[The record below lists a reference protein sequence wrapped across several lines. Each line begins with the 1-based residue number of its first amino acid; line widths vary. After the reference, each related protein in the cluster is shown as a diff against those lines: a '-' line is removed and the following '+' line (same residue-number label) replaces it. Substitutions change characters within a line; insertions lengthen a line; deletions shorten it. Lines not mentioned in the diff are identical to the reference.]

1 MAYDSKTFGQ
11 SPFGAAKPDDSKPD
25 TAKAPAAEND
35 LDKGPKAFAKE
46 SAQTSKVADES
57 TTPTLKNKFP
67 NLSSITG
74 QFTGTQASSQ
84 PDSQSNSQSDSQSAT
99 KTDEKTSGSPAK
111 ASATKTRSRASKST
125 QSTARKSKK
134 GKSAKTAE
142 LGAIEAAEA
151 EVARRFQA
159 ENRNAY
165 LSLLYK
171 TGISGLIWAVLRL
184 LHYELPKDVFAIINI
199 IIHPLVI
206 ATVALLTAVALTFW
220 LRYLLND
227 LAIHT
232 QRLHADAETPDGKNY
247 RPTLEI
253 VGDSLEYNP
262 QLRKNFAALFNVAS
276 ILICSLASYLMIF
289 AAFPE

>member
-11 SPFGAAKPDDSKPD
+11 SPFGATKPDSSKTEAVKPEVARPQPVD
-25 TAKAPAAEND
+25 D
-35 LDKGPKAFAKE
+35 GLDQGPEAFAKE
-46 SAQTSKVADES
+46 AAKETSKVSQKETAS
-57 TTPTLKNKFP
+57 VATKLKDKFP
-67 NLSSITG
+67 SLSSITG
-74 QFTGTQASSQ
+74 QLVG
-84 PDSQSNSQSDSQSAT
+84 DKSDVPSTTKSTAT
-99 KTDEKTSGSPAK
+99 K
-111 ASATKTRSRASKST
+111 SKSRT
-125 QSTARKSKK
+125 RKSTAKSSTRKSKK
-134 GKSAKTAE
+134 SKSAKAE
-142 LGAIEAAEA
+142 IEAAEA
-151 EVARRFQA
+151 EIARRFQA

-184 LHYELPKDVFAIINI
+184 LRHELPKDIIAIINT

-206 ATVALLTAVALTFW
+206 AAIALLAAIALTFW

-232 QRLHADAETPDGKNY
+232 RQLHTDAETPEGKNY

-262 QLRKNFAALFNVAS
+262 KLRKNFAALFNAAS

>member
-11 SPFGAAKPDDSKPD
+11 SPFGAAKPDASESDAGKLD
-25 TAKAPAAEND
+25 AAKTPLAD
-35 LDKGPKAFAKE
+35 DGLDKG
-46 SAQTSKVADES
+46 SAVFDNEAAQATGKVADAS
-57 TTPTLKNKFP
+57 TTPKLKDRFP

-74 QFTGTQASSQ
+74 QLPGAKT
-84 PDSQSNSQSDSQSAT
+84 NR
-99 KTDEKTSGSPAK
+99 KTDEKPSSSTPK
-111 ASATKTRSRASKST
+111 TPATKTRSRASKSAPK
-125 QSTARKSKK
+125 STSRKSKK
-134 GKSAKTAE
+134 SKSAKPE
-142 LGAIEAAEA
+142 IEAAEA

-165 LSLLYK
+165 LSLVYK

-206 ATVALLTAVALTFW
+206 ATVALLAAVGLTFW

-232 QRLHADAETPDGKNY
+232 QQLHADAETPEGKNY

>member
-1 MAYDSKTFGQ
+1 MIPAPKHQ
-11 SPFGAAKPDDSKPD
+11 PPKPDLGL
-25 TAKAPAAEND
+25 AKNLPPHP
-35 LDKGPKAFAKE
+35 LLVKA
-46 SAQTSKVADES
+46 
-57 TTPTLKNKFP
+57 
-67 NLSSITG
+67 
-74 QFTGTQASSQ
+74 
-84 PDSQSNSQSDSQSAT
+84 QSVN
-99 KTDEKTSGSPAK
+99 PAK
-111 ASATKTRSRASKST
+111 AD
-125 QSTARKSKK
+125 
-134 GKSAKTAE
+134 
-142 LGAIEAAEA
+142 IETAEA
-151 EVARRFQA
+151 EVAHRFQA

-184 LHYELPKDVFAIINI
+184 LHYELPKNVFAIINI
-199 IIHPLVI
+199 IIHPLTI
-206 ATVALLTAVALTFW
+206 ATLALLAAVALTFW

-232 QRLHADAETPDGKNY
+232 QQLHADAETPDGKNY

>member
-11 SPFGAAKPDDSKPD
+11 SPFGAAKPDASKPD
-25 TAKAPAAEND
+25 ADQSESAKTRPAD
-35 LDKGPKAFAKE
+35 DGLDKGPAAFAKE
-46 SAQTSKVADES
+46 AAQETSKTVNVSGIAS
-57 TTPTLKNKFP
+57 PKLKDRFP
-67 NLSSITG
+67 DLSSITG
-74 QFTGTQASSQ
+74 QLTGNKTNNKSAST
-84 PDSQSNSQSDSQSAT
+84 T
-99 KTDEKTSGSPAK
+99 KSK
-111 ASATKTRSRASKST
+111 SRASKST
-125 QSTARKSKK
+125 KSTTRKTKKSKK
-134 GKSAKTAE
+134 AAE
-142 LGAIEAAEA
+142 LEAIEAAEA

-165 LSLLYK
+165 LSLIYK

-184 LHYELPKDVFAIINI
+184 LRHELPKDVFAVINV

-206 ATVALLTAVALTFW
+206 AAITLVGAIALTFW

-232 QRLHADAETPDGKNY
+232 QQLHTDAETPDGKNY

-262 QLRKNFAALFNVAS
+262 KLRKNFAALFNAAS

>member
-1 MAYDSKTFGQ
+1 MPRKLLKKLAKRRFLVPT
-11 SPFGAAKPDDSKPD
+11 SPKLKDRFPD
-25 TAKAPAAEND
+25 
-35 LDKGPKAFAKE
+35 
-46 SAQTSKVADES
+46 
-57 TTPTLKNKFP
+57 
-67 NLSSITG
+67 LSSITG
-74 QFTGTQASSQ
+74 QLTG
-84 PDSQSNSQSDSQSAT
+84 N
-99 KTDEKTSGSPAK
+99 KTSK
-111 ASATKTRSRASKST
+111 ATAGKSAATTPKSKSRTSKST
-125 QSTARKSKK
+125 TRKSKK
-134 GKSAKTAE
+134 SKSAKAAE
-142 LGAIEAAEA
+142 IEAIEAAEA

-165 LSLLYK
+165 LSLIYK

-184 LHYELPKDVFAIINI
+184 LRHELPKDVFAVINV

-206 ATVALLTAVALTFW
+206 AAITLVGAIALTFW

-232 QRLHADAETPDGKNY
+232 QQLHADAETPDGKNY

-262 QLRKNFAALFNVAS
+262 KLRKNFAALFNAAS

>member
-11 SPFGAAKPDDSKPD
+11 SPFGAAKPDANKPDVSPSD
-25 TAKAPAAEND
+25 TAKTTPVD
-35 LDKGPKAFAKE
+35 DGLDKGPEAFAKE
-46 SAQTSKVADES
+46 AAQETSKTVNVSS
-57 TTPTLKNKFP
+57 TASPKLKDRFP
-67 NLSSITG
+67 DLSSITG
-74 QFTGTQASSQ
+74 QLTGNKTNNKSASVKST
-84 PDSQSNSQSDSQSAT
+84 STAT
-99 KTDEKTSGSPAK
+99 KSK
-111 ASATKTRSRASKST
+111 SRASKST
-125 QSTARKSKK
+125 KSTTRKSKK
-134 GKSAKTAE
+134 SKKTAE
-142 LGAIEAAEA
+142 LEAIEAAEA

-165 LSLLYK
+165 LSLIYK

-184 LHYELPKDVFAIINI
+184 LRHELPKDVFAVINV

-206 ATVALLTAVALTFW
+206 AAITLVGAIALTFW

-232 QRLHADAETPDGKNY
+232 QQLHADAETPDGKNY

-262 QLRKNFAALFNVAS
+262 KLRKNFAALFNAAS

>member
-11 SPFGAAKPDDSKPD
+11 SPFGATKPDSSKTEAVKPEVAKPQPVDDG
-25 TAKAPAAEND
+25 
-35 LDKGPKAFAKE
+35 LDQGPEAFAKE
-46 SAQTSKVADES
+46 ATKETSKVSQKETAS
-57 TTPTLKNKFP
+57 VATKLKDKFP
-67 NLSSITG
+67 SLSSITG
-74 QFTGTQASSQ
+74 QLVG
-84 PDSQSNSQSDSQSAT
+84 DKSDVPSTTKSTAT
-99 KTDEKTSGSPAK
+99 K
-111 ASATKTRSRASKST
+111 SKSRT
-125 QSTARKSKK
+125 RKSTAKSSTRKSKK
-134 GKSAKTAE
+134 SKSAKAE
-142 LGAIEAAEA
+142 IEAAEA
-151 EVARRFQA
+151 EIARRFQA

-171 TGISGLIWAVLRL
+171 TGVSGLIWAVLRL
-184 LHYELPKDVFAIINI
+184 LRHELPKDVFAIINT

-206 ATVALLTAVALTFW
+206 AAIALLAAIALTFW

-232 QRLHADAETPDGKNY
+232 RQLHTDAETPEGKNY

-262 QLRKNFAALFNVAS
+262 KLRKNFAALFNAAS

>member
-11 SPFGAAKPDDSKPD
+11 SPFGAAKPDVNKP
-25 TAKAPAAEND
+25 APAQPEVAESMPVD
-35 LDKGPKAFAKE
+35 DGLDKGPEEFAKE
-46 SAQTSKVADES
+46 AAKQTSNAEAAPSAPK
-57 TTPTLKNKFP
+57 LKDRFP
-67 NLSSITG
+67 DLSSITG
-74 QFTGTQASSQ
+74 QLTGRKEDTPSTTQSK
-84 PDSQSNSQSDSQSAT
+84 SQSRGQSKGT
-99 KTDEKTSGSPAK
+99 TAK
-111 ASATKTRSRASKST
+111 RTTRSKSKT
-125 QSTARKSKK
+125 GQSTSRSTTRKSKK
-134 GKSAKTAE
+134 SKSAKAVE
-142 LGAIEAAEA
+142 IEAIESAEA
-151 EVARRFQA
+151 EAARRFRI

-165 LSLLYK
+165 ISLVYK

-184 LHYELPKDVFAIINI
+184 LRHELPKDVFAVINI

-206 ATVALLTAVALTFW
+206 AAIALFAAVGLTFW

-232 QRLHADAETPDGKNY
+232 QQLHIDAETPDGKNY

-262 QLRKNFAALFNVAS
+262 KLRKNFAALFNAAS

>member
-25 TAKAPAAEND
+25 AAKTPLAD
-35 LDKGPKAFAKE
+35 DGLDKGPAVFDNEA
-46 SAQTSKVADES
+46 AQETSKVADAS
-57 TTPTLKNKFP
+57 TTPKLKDRLP

-74 QFTGTQASSQ
+74 QLPGTKT
-84 PDSQSNSQSDSQSAT
+84 NR
-99 KTDEKTSGSPAK
+99 KTDEKSSSSTPK
-111 ASATKTRSRASKST
+111 TPATKTRSRASKST
-125 QSTARKSKK
+125 PKSTSRKSKK
-134 GKSAKTAE
+134 SKSAEAE
-142 LGAIEAAEA
+142 IEAAEA

-165 LSLLYK
+165 LSLVYK

-206 ATVALLTAVALTFW
+206 ATVALIAVVGLTFW

-232 QRLHADAETPDGKNY
+232 QQLHTDAETSDGKNY

-262 QLRKNFAALFNVAS
+262 QLRKNFAALFNAAS
-276 ILICSLASYLMIF
+276 ILICSLASYLLIF

>member
-11 SPFGAAKPDDSKPD
+11 SPFGSTKPD
-25 TAKAPAAEND
+25 TDSADKQSEASQSATVKPRPPAD
-35 LDKGPKAFAKE
+35 DGLDKGPKAFAKE
-46 SAQTSKVADES
+46 AATADVSSKAVASPAPKLRDR
-57 TTPTLKNKFP
+57 FP
-67 NLSSITG
+67 NFSAITG
-74 QFTGTQASSQ
+74 QLAGTKTAENPASS
-84 PDSQSNSQSDSQSAT
+84 T
-99 KTDEKTSGSPAK
+99 GAK
-111 ASATKTRSRASKST
+111 GKSRASKST
-125 QSTARKSKK
+125 AKSSTRKSSKNKK
-134 GKSAKTAE
+134 GKSAKSE
-142 LGAIEAAEA
+142 IEAAEA

-184 LHYELPKDVFAIINI
+184 LRYELPEDVIAVINI

-206 ATVALLTAVALTFW
+206 AAIALVAAVALTFW

-232 QRLHADAETPDGKNY
+232 QQLHNDAETTEGKNY

-262 QLRKNFAALFNVAS
+262 KLRKNFAALFNATSMLV
-276 ILICSLASYLMIF
+276 CSLASYLMIF
-289 AAFPE
+289 AAFPG

>member
-11 SPFGAAKPDDSKPD
+11 SPFGATTPDASKPD
-25 TAKAPAAEND
+25 AAKISPTDEGLDKGSED
-35 LDKGPKAFAKE
+35 LDKGSETSAEAAQKAG
-46 SAQTSKVADES
+46 KVAGANTAATTAATAP
-57 TTPTLKNKFP
+57 TTPKLKDR
-67 NLSSITG
+67 LSHLSRITG
-74 QFTGTQASSQ
+74 QLTGAKT
-84 PDSQSNSQSDSQSAT
+84 DSQTEAISGDSAP
-99 KTDEKTSGSPAK
+99 KTSA
-111 ASATKTRSRASKST
+111 AKTRARASKSAPK
-125 QSTARKSKK
+125 STTRKSKK
-134 GKSAKTAE
+134 NPSAKA
-142 LGAIEAAEA
+142 GIEAAEA

-165 LSLLYK
+165 LSLVYK

-184 LHYELPKDVFAIINI
+184 LHYELPKNVFAIINI

-206 ATVALLTAVALTFW
+206 ATVTLLAAVGLTFW

-232 QRLHADAETPDGKNY
+232 QQLHTDAEISNGKNY

-262 QLRKNFAALFNVAS
+262 RLRKNFAALFNVAS
-276 ILICSLASYLMIF
+276 ILICCLASYLMIF

>member
-11 SPFGAAKPDDSKPD
+11 SPFGAAKTDSSNPTVEKSDAVPKVPIDDG
-25 TAKAPAAEND
+25 
-35 LDKGPKAFAKE
+35 LDKGPEAFAKE
-46 SAQTSKVADES
+46 AAQTSKVES
-57 TTPTLKNKFP
+57 TSTQAVPKLRGRFP
-67 NLSSITG
+67 DLSSLAGQLTG
-74 QFTGTQASSQ
+74 KKVEETADADKSK
-84 PDSQSNSQSDSQSAT
+84 SAT
-99 KTDEKTSGSPAK
+99 KSK
-111 ASATKTRSRASKST
+111 SRASKST
-125 QSTARKSKK
+125 SRSSTRKSKK
-134 GKSAKTAE
+134 RKSAKAAE
-142 LGAIEAAEA
+142 LEAIEAAEA
-151 EVARRFQA
+151 EAARRFRA

-165 LSLLYK
+165 LSLAYK
-171 TGISGLIWAVLRL
+171 TGVSGLIWAVLRL
-184 LHYELPKDVFAIINI
+184 LRHELPENVFAVINI

-206 ATVALLTAVALTFW
+206 AAIALLAAVGITFW

-232 QRLHADAETPDGKNY
+232 QQLHTDAETPDGKNY

-262 QLRKNFAALFNVAS
+262 RLRKNFAALFNVAS